1 MRKNLVG
8 FDTSLL
14 DVMNHA
20 NNSSHDSMPHWCHR
34 YDTPGYDATNHARVT
49 FLQDSMPQII
59 MYQMVRSAD
68 TIRLDDALLKAAKI
82 SNFRFSTLARI
93 RRIF

>member
-14 DVMNHA
+14 DVTNHA
-20 NNSSHDSMPHWCHR
+20 KNSSHDSMPGAIDMILQ
-34 YDTPGYDATNHARVT
+34 DTTQRIMRVT

-68 TIRLDDALLKAAKI
+68 TIRLDDALLKAAKF

>member
-1 MRKNLVG
+1 MRKIHRTIRCLTG
-8 FDTSLL
+8 AIDMILQDTTQRI
-14 DVMNHA
+14 M
-20 NNSSHDSMPHWCHR
+20 
-34 YDTPGYDATNHARVT
+34 RVT

-82 SNFRFSTLARI
+82 SKFRFSTLARI

>member
-1 MRKNLVG
+1 MRKIHRTIRCLTG
-8 FDTSLL
+8 AIDMILQDTTQRI
-14 DVMNHA
+14 M
-20 NNSSHDSMPHWCHR
+20 
-34 YDTPGYDATNHARVT
+34 RVT